1 MIDTPAGSVELQD
14 SYLGDDASRRLYD
27 ELDFQRA
34 SQAYIW
40 AMPLVSMV
48 TWRDNEAAA
57 YGVEKDTD
65 FVVLE
70 FAEGEARHRDRQ
82 PDDAL
87 HLQLRQPRRRPAA
100 DRLSGRQDR
109 GWFVYFRLYAPEQAF
124 FDKSFTLPDF
134 EMID

>member
-70 FAEGEARHRDRQ
+70 LLKEKRGIVTGNPTTPYIFNFVSLAGG
-82 PDDAL
+82 P
-87 HLQLRQPRRRPAA
+87 LQIDYPAGKTAAGSSTSASTRPS
-100 DRLSGRQDR
+100 RPSSTS
-109 GWFVYFRLYAPEQAF
+109 PSPSPTS
-124 FDKSFTLPDF
+124 K
-134 EMID
+134 